1 MMPGRAP
8 AACGRRK
15 TDNSEDLAM
24 TAKIFRNSMA
34 VGISVFLLSV
44 ALFMGMLYQYFG
56 SQMARELESEAR
68 LVARGIETMGLDYF
82 DGLQSSSRITWVD
95 TDGTVLYDS
104 VADPATMENHANRE
118 EIREAMIGS
127 QGSSVRRSSTLSEDT
142 IYAARRLSDGSVV
155 RLANAQRTVAVLLV
169 SMIQPL
175 LIILALVLILA
186 AVLASRLSKQL
197 IRPILNLDLEH
208 PESCNTYDELSPLL
222 TRIRRQNDT
231 IREQVENARQRQQE
245 FTALTENMSEGFVLL
260 DQKGHILSYNSG
272 ALRLLGAPAPAGEAN
287 VLTLD
292 RSDVFRHVVEQALG
306 GLRNQGR
313 LDREER
319 CIQLLAD
326 PVLRD
331 GQVAGAVLVLV
342 DVTEREQGERLR
354 REFTANV
361 SHELKTPLTAISGM
375 AEIIKNGMVEPED
388 VNGFAEDIYKE
399 TQRLISLVEDIIH
412 LSRLDEGGTGLQ
424 REPVDMLQLAQK
436 VEERIAPLA
445 KQAEVTLSVSGS
457 SFVVNG
463 VPAVLEEMLYNL
475 CDNAVKYN
483 RAGGRVDIVLTPRA
497 QGGEVTVSD
506 TGIGIPPQDQQR
518 VFERFYRVDKSH
530 SKEIGGTGLG
540 LSIVKHGAVLHDAR
554 VELEST
560 LGQGTKV
567 RLVFPA

>member
-1 MMPGRAP
+1 M
-8 AACGRRK
+8 
-15 TDNSEDLAM
+15 
-24 TAKIFRNSMA
+24 
-34 VGISVFLLSV
+34 
-44 ALFMGMLYQYFG
+44 
-56 SQMARELESEAR
+56 
-68 LVARGIETMGLDYF
+68 
-82 DGLQSSSRITWVD
+82 
-95 TDGTVLYDS
+95 
-104 VADPATMENHANRE
+104 
-118 EIREAMIGS
+118 
-127 QGSSVRRSSTLSEDT
+127 
-142 IYAARRLSDGSVV
+142 
-155 RLANAQRTVAVLLV
+155 
-169 SMIQPL
+169 
-175 LIILALVLILA
+175 
-186 AVLASRLSKQL
+186 
-197 IRPILNLDLEH
+197 
-208 PESCNTYDELSPLL
+208 
-222 TRIRRQNDT
+222 
-231 IREQVENARQRQQE
+231 ENARQRQQE

-483 RAGGRVDIVLTPRA
+483 RTGGRVDIVLTPRA